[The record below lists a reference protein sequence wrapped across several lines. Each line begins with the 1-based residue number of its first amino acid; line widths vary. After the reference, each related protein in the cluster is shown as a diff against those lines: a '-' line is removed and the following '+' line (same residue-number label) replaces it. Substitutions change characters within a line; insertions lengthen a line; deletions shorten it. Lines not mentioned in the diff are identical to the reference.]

1 MSKTKLKYICSNCGY
16 ESLRWIGK
24 CPECENWN
32 SFAEEIVESSHAKQT
47 FQNQDSVIIKFL
59 IFRKEEDR
67 IKTGMI
73 EFDRVL
79 GGGMMPGS
87 VILLGGDPGI
97 GKSTIAMQ
105 AAQVLKLQFCMY
117 QVKNQKNKL
126 SFDLSGSKVTSD
138 SIFMCSQ
145 KPIIKQLGAIKEIS
159 PSVVI
164 IDSIQT
170 TYRSEFE
177 NSPGTMTQIR
187 ECAAMLMEEAKKNH
201 YSVIIIGHVTKEGMI
216 AGPKIL
222 EHIVD
227 TVIQFEGESNHSFR
241 ILRAQKNRFGSTNEI
256 GVFEMR
262 EDGLGEVTNPSK
274 LFLSEREKQTPG
286 SVVTSSIEGSRP
298 ILLEVQALV
307 TPSNF
312 GYPQRVSN
320 GFDQKRLS
328 ILLAVLEK
336 RASVRAS
343 VNNVFVNVAGGI
355 RVIEPAVDLAVC
367 VSIASS
373 LLDKVI
379 DNETVII
386 GEVGLGG
393 EVRSVGHIDKRIQEA
408 QKLGFKT
415 AVIPIGNLK
424 DQTFYAIK
432 IIPVENVKD
441 AIKIIVI
448 FGGVPPI
455 RLFYHIR
462 VKIKLRLKL
471 PK

>member
-1 MSKTKLKYICSNCGY
+1 M
-16 ESLRWIGK
+16 RWIGK
-24 CPECENWN
+24 CPECESWN
-32 SFAEEIVESSHAKQT
+32 SFTEEIIETSPRKANISK
-47 FQNQDSVIIKFL
+47 SKFSYNKIL
-59 IFRKEEDR
+59 DISANEEDR
-67 IKTGMI
+67 VKTEI
-73 EFDRVL
+73 TEFDRVL
-79 GGGMMPGS
+79 GGGIMPGS

-105 AAQVLKLQFCMY
+105 AAASIKEKVLYVTGEESEKQIKLRSSRLM
-117 QVKNQKNKL
+117 VK
-126 SFDLSGSKVTSD
+126 SD
-138 SIFMCSQ
+138 SFFVQAETELSNI
-145 KPIIKQLGAIKEIS
+145 LGAIKEIS

-170 TYRSEFE
+170 TYRNELE
-177 NSPGTMTQIR
+177 NSPGTITQIR

-201 YSVIIIGHVTKEGMI
+201 YSVVIIGHVTKEGMI

-222 EHIVD
+222 EHMVD
-227 TVIQFEGESNHSFR
+227 TVLQFEGETNHSFR

-262 EDGLGEVTNPSK
+262 EDGLREVTNPSE

-307 TPSNF
+307 TPSSF

-336 RASVRAS
+336 RANVRAS
-343 VNNVFVNVAGGI
+343 VNNVFVNIAGGI

-367 VSIASS
+367 VCIASS
-373 LLDKVI
+373 LTDKIV
-379 DNETVII
+379 DNQTIII

-393 EVRSVGHIDKRIQEA
+393 EIRSVGYIEKRIAEA

-415 AVIPIGNLK
+415 AVVPIGNMKNLK
-424 DQTFYAIK
+424 VSNSIK
-432 IIPVENVKD
+432 IIPVENVQD
-441 AIKIIVI
+441 AIE
-448 FGGVPPI
+448 
-455 RLFYHIR
+455 
-462 VKIKLRLKL
+462 KLL
-471 PK
+471 

>member
-1 MSKTKLKYICSNCGY
+1 MSKTKIKYICSNCGY

-24 CPECENWN
+24 CPECESWN
-32 SFAEEIVESSHAKQT
+32 SFTEEIVETSPRKANISK
-47 FQNQDSVIIKFL
+47 SKFSYNKIL
-59 IFRKEEDR
+59 DISANEEDR
-67 IKTGMI
+67 VKTGII

-79 GGGMMPGS
+79 GGGIMPGS

-105 AAQVLKLQFCMY
+105 AATSIKEKVLYVTGEESEKQIKLRSSRLK
-117 QVKNQKNKL
+117 VK
-126 SFDLSGSKVTSD
+126 SD
-138 SIFMCSQ
+138 SFFVQAETELSNI
-145 KPIIKQLGAIKEIS
+145 LGAIKEIS

-170 TYRSEFE
+170 TYRSELE
-177 NSPGTMTQIR
+177 NSPGTITQIR

-222 EHIVD
+222 EHMVD
-227 TVIQFEGESNHSFR
+227 TVLQFEGETNHSFR

-262 EDGLGEVTNPSK
+262 EDGLREVTNPSE

-336 RASVRAS
+336 RANIRAS

-373 LLDKVI
+373 LTDKIV
-379 DNETVII
+379 DNQTII
-386 GEVGLGG
+386 LGEVGLGG
-393 EVRSVGHIDKRIQEA
+393 EIRSVGYIEKRIAEA

-415 AVIPIGNLK
+415 AVVPIGNMKNLK
-424 DQTFYAIK
+424 VSSSIK

-441 AIKIIVI
+441 AIE
-448 FGGVPPI
+448 
-455 RLFYHIR
+455 
-462 VKIKLRLKL
+462 KLL
-471 PK
+471 

>member
-1 MSKTKLKYICSNCGY
+1 MSKTKIKYICSNCGY

-24 CPECENWN
+24 CPECESWN
-32 SFAEEIVESSHAKQT
+32 SFTEEIVETSPRKANLSK
-47 FQNQDSVIIKFL
+47 SKFSYNKIL
-59 IFRKEEDR
+59 DISANEQDR
-67 IKTGMI
+67 IKTGII

-79 GGGMMPGS
+79 GGGIMPGS

-105 AAQVLKLQFCMY
+105 AGASIKEKVLYVTGEESEKQIKLRSIRLK
-117 QVKNQKNKL
+117 VK
-126 SFDLSGSKVTSD
+126 SD
-138 SIFMCSQ
+138 SFYIQAETELSN
-145 KPIIKQLGAIKEIS
+145 ILDAIKDIS

-170 TYRSEFE
+170 TYRGELE
-177 NSPGTMTQIR
+177 NSPGTITQIR
-187 ECAAMLMEEAKKNH
+187 ECTALLMEEAKKNH

-222 EHIVD
+222 EHMVD
-227 TVIQFEGESNHSFR
+227 TVLQFEGETNHSFR

-256 GVFEMR
+256 GVFEMC
-262 EDGLGEVTNPSK
+262 EDGLREVTNPSE

-307 TPSNF
+307 TPSSF

-336 RASVRAS
+336 RANVRVS
-343 VNNVFVNVAGGI
+343 VNNVFVNIAGGI

-373 LLDKVI
+373 LVDKVVENQTI
-379 DNETVII
+379 II

-393 EVRSVGHIDKRIQEA
+393 EIRSVGHIEKRITEA
-408 QKLGFKT
+408 KKLGFKT
-415 AVIPIGNLK
+415 AVVPIGNLK
-424 DQTFYAIK
+424 SLKQSNSIR
-432 IIPVENVKD
+432 IISVENVKD
-441 AIKIIVI
+441 A
-448 FGGVPPI
+448 
-455 RLFYHIR
+455 LE
-462 VKIKLRLKL
+462 KLL
-471 PK
+471 

>member
-1 MSKTKLKYICSNCGY
+1 MAKTKIKYICSNCGY

-24 CPECENWN
+24 CPECESWN
-32 SFAEEIVESSHAKQT
+32 SFTEEIVETSSRKANISK
-47 FQNQDSVIIKFL
+47 SKFSYNKIL
-59 IFRKEEDR
+59 DISANEDDR
-67 IKTGMI
+67 IKTGI
-73 EFDRVL
+73 TEFDRVL
-79 GGGMMPGS
+79 GGGIMPGS

-105 AAQVLKLQFCMY
+105 AAASIKEKVLYVTGEESEKQIKLRSSRLK
-117 QVKNQKNKL
+117 VK
-126 SFDLSGSKVTSD
+126 SD
-138 SIFMCSQ
+138 SFFVQAETELSNI
-145 KPIIKQLGAIKEIS
+145 LGAIKEIS

-170 TYRSEFE
+170 TFRGELE
-177 NSPGTMTQIR
+177 NSPGTITQIR

-222 EHIVD
+222 EHMVD
-227 TVIQFEGESNHSFR
+227 TVLQFEGETNHSFR
-241 ILRAQKNRFGSTNEI
+241 ILRGQKNRFGSTNEI

-262 EDGLGEVTNPSK
+262 EDGLREVTNPSE

-336 RASVRAS
+336 RANVRAS

-355 RVIEPAVDLAVC
+355 RVIEPAIDLAVC

-373 LLDKVI
+373 LADKIV
-379 DNETVII
+379 DNQTII
-386 GEVGLGG
+386 LGEVGLGG
-393 EVRSVGHIDKRIQEA
+393 EIRSVGYIEKRIAEA

-415 AVIPIGNLK
+415 AVIPTGNIKNLK
-424 DQTFYAIK
+424 VSNSIR

-441 AIKIIVI
+441 AIE
-448 FGGVPPI
+448 
-455 RLFYHIR
+455 
-462 VKIKLRLKL
+462 KLL
-471 PK
+471 